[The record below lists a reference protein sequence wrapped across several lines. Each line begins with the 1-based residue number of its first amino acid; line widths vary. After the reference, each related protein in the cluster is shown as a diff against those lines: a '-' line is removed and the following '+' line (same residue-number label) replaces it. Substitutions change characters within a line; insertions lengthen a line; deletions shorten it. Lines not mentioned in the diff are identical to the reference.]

1 MNVWQRWQQS
11 QARRAGRRQD
21 KREERG
27 FTQQWFLLA
36 GACPESARVAPQPQS
51 LTPLYPDEPAFW
63 ADPFVW
69 TRDGQRWIFFEDYPF
84 STRRGRISAIPV
96 DAGGQPTGP
105 MVPVLEEPYHLSYP
119 FLFEHDGELY
129 MMPEKTAL
137 NRVDVYRCVEFPH
150 RWEQVVT
157 LIDGIKMADATLFQH
172 EGRWWLFGAAKQ
184 GRARINESLFAFYA
198 DSPLSTNWTAHAA
211 NPLVRDFARGRQ
223 AGRIFRDAEGRLVR
237 PSQDCVRRY
246 GHGLQLS
253 RIEELTPTTYREQGF
268 LHLSSADVPGWRG
281 LHHLDWQAGLM
292 VMDAQRLL
300 PTAELPT

>member
-1 MNVWQRWQQS
+1 MNSWQRWRQA

-27 FTQQWFLLA
+27 QTPQWFLLTGAA
-36 GACPESARVAPQPQS
+36 GAEARLAPRPDQLQ
-51 LTPLYPDEPAFW
+51 PLYPTEPAFW

-69 TRDGQRWIFFEDYPF
+69 QRDGQFWIFFEDYPF
-84 STRRGRISAIPV
+84 STRRGRISVLPV
-96 DAGGQPTGP
+96 DALGLPTGP
-105 MVPVLEEPYHLSYP
+105 AQPVLDEPYHLSYP
-119 FLFEHDGELY
+119 FLFEYEGELY

-137 NRVDVYRCVEFPH
+137 NRVDLYRCVEFPG
-150 RWEQVVT
+150 RWELAAT
-157 LIDGIKMADATLFQH
+157 LLDGIKMADATLFEH

-184 GRARINESLFAFYA
+184 GGVRINESLFAFYA
-198 DSPLSTNWTAHAA
+198 DSPLSTAWTPHAA
-211 NPLVRDFARGRQ
+211 NPLVRDFSRGRP
-223 AGRIFRDAEGRLVR
+223 AGRIFRDGDGRLIR

-253 RIEELTPTTYREQGF
+253 RIEALSLTHYREQAF
-268 LHLSSADVPGWRG
+268 LHLSSADMPGWRG

-300 PTAELPT
+300 PAEPAS

>member
-1 MNVWQRWQQS
+1 MNAWQRWRQS

-27 FTQQWFLLA
+27 FTQQWFLLV
-36 GACPESARVAPQPQS
+36 GAAAAEARLAPAPAQ

-69 TRDGQRWIFFEDYPF
+69 QRNGQHWIFFEDYPF

-96 DAGGQPTGP
+96 DAAGQPVGP
-105 MVPVLEEPYHLSYP
+105 AQVVLDEPYHLSYP
-119 FLFEHDGELY
+119 FLFEHEGELY
-129 MMPEKTAL
+129 MVPEKTAL
-137 NRVDVYRCVEFPH
+137 NRVDLYRCTGFPGN
-150 RWEQVVT
+150 WQLVST
-157 LIDGIKMADATLFQH
+157 LIDDIKMADATLFEH

-198 DSPLSTNWTAHAA
+198 DSPLSTNWTPHPA
-211 NPLVRDFARGRQ
+211 NPLVLDFSRGRP
-223 AGRIFRDAEGRLVR
+223 AGRIFRDGQGRLIR

-253 RIEELTPTTYREQGF
+253 HIAELGPTTYREEGIA
-268 LHLSSADVPGWRG
+268 HRSSADVPGWRG
-281 LHHLDWQAGLM
+281 LHHMDWQAGLM

-300 PTAELPT
+300 PNTELPH